1 MLSEV
6 AVSIPVELQEYFPHL
21 TSTIHSV
28 KREDGYQMMKKQK
41 YTIIAS
47 KVTLITENKC
57 ALNNYMDED
66 NDAD

>member
-1 MLSEV
+1 M
-6 AVSIPVELQEYFPHL
+6 
-21 TSTIHSV
+21 

-57 ALNNYMDED
+57 VLNNNYMDED